1 MEKRIKFPALLA
13 AALVLTACSSTS
25 STSVAKAAKPATG
38 SYKLTSAEKFGD
50 ALRLTFATDWS
61 SIQCSAAIDG
71 LKVGSGMGNS
81 LAGVAKVSI
90 YVPTKYNARPASDFI
105 FECSRF

>member
-1 MEKRIKFPALLA
+1 MRLKSLFLLATALL
-13 AALVLTACSSTS
+13 VACSAPGGKSGAQGGHGS
-25 STSVAKAAKPATG
+25 SS

-50 ALRLTFATDWS
+50 ALRLTFATDWPA
-61 SIQCSAAIDG
+61 IQCNAAIDG
-71 LKVGSGMGNS
+71 LKVGSGMGSS

-90 YVPTKYNARPASDFI
+90 YVPSKYNARPASDFV

>member
-1 MEKRIKFPALLA
+1 MEMHMKNLTLIA
-13 AALVLTACSSTS
+13 AALMLAACSSTDVKPAQKAGS
-25 STSVAKAAKPATG
+25 STKGA
-38 SYKLTSAEKFGD
+38 YKLTSAEKFGD

-90 YVPTKYNARPASDFI
+90 YVPSKYNARPAGDFV

>member
-1 MEKRIKFPALLA
+1 MELHMKNLALIA
-13 AALVLTACSSTS
+13 AALMLAACSSTDVKPAQKAGS
-25 STSVAKAAKPATG
+25 STKGA
-38 SYKLTSAEKFGD
+38 YKLTSAEKFGD

-90 YVPTKYNARPASDFI
+90 YVPSKYNARPAGDFV

>member
-1 MEKRIKFPALLA
+1 MRMKYLTLIATALL
-13 AALVLTACSSTS
+13 LVACSSTD
-25 STSVAKAAKPATG
+25 VKPAQRTASPTKG
-38 SYKLTSAEKFGD
+38 SYKLTSAEKFDD

-90 YVPTKYNARPASDFI
+90 YVPSKYNARPASDFV